1 MLFLIPRNKMSYLLL
16 ALFIVVLNC
25 SIFYFL
31 KSQNGLKK
39 MLLYAL
45 IYFIIALIFAKIYNI
60 LDFQTMPNGFA
71 FFILLMFSWSII
83 LMHFLKTLN
92 NRRVNIAKQ
101 LQIKN
106 NQLIN
111 SSAYL
116 TLITFS
122 VTAFQL
128 YLILSKTINVFRS

>member
-1 MLFLIPRNKMSYLLL
+1 MSYLLL
-16 ALFIVVLNC
+16 ALFIVLLNC

-31 KSQNGLKK
+31 KPENGLKK
-39 MLLYAL
+39 ILLYAL
-45 IYFIIALIFAKIYNI
+45 AYFVITIVFTKIYTLLNI
-60 LDFQTMPNGFA
+60 EEMPNGFA
-71 FFILLMFSWSII
+71 LFVLLMFSWSIV

-101 LQIKN
+101 LQIEN
-106 NQLIN
+106 NKLIN

-116 TLITFS
+116 TLITIS
-122 VTAFQL
+122 ITAFQL

>member
-1 MLFLIPRNKMSYLLL
+1 
-16 ALFIVVLNC
+16 
-25 SIFYFL
+25 
-31 KSQNGLKK
+31 

>member
-1 MLFLIPRNKMSYLLL
+1 MSYLLL
-16 ALFIVVLNC
+16 ALFIVLLNC

-31 KSQNGLKK
+31 KPENGLKK
-39 MLLYAL
+39 ILLYAL
-45 IYFIIALIFAKIYNI
+45 TYFVIAIVFTKIYTLLNI
-60 LDFQTMPNGFA
+60 EGMPNGFA
-71 FFILLMFSWSII
+71 FFILLMFSWSIV

-101 LQIKN
+101 LQIEN
-106 NQLIN
+106 NKLIN

-116 TLITFS
+116 ILITVS
-122 VTAFQL
+122 ITAFQL